1 MDPMLAVGAFFAVV
15 VLVVLVFAS
24 RRQGRGGDG
33 NAWGDGGSASGDG
46 ACDSGSD
53 SGGCGG
59 DGGGGGD

>member
-1 MDPMLAVGAFFAVV
+1 MDPMLAMGALFAVA
-15 VLVVLVFAS
+15 VLVALVFAS

-46 ACDSGSD
+46 SCDSGSD
-53 SGGCGG
+53 GGGC

>member
-1 MDPMLAVGAFFAVV
+1 MDPMLAIGALFAVV

-33 NAWGDGGSASGDG
+33 NTWVDGGSASGDG
-46 ACDSGSD
+46 ACDGGND
-53 SGGCGG
+53 AGGC